1 MDGGKRSYD
10 KPPRDRA
17 EGPPKTQQSESD
29 LVPPPQFVPVQAPRP
44 ASAESPAAPSKE
56 AEHAR
61 DDEPQRDESRLESG
75 PVPPQFIPAQAQ
87 PPTPAESLAPELVTL
102 PVPLEVSQ
110 TEAPARA
117 ASPASEVI
125 TLPIP
130 LEAKQVPA
138 LAPDPRDAAT
148 EGPAAI
154 AASVSR
160 PDEFSR
166 QYTDDERKPEPEAM
180 SHPLKV
186 AYGVVLGVLA
196 LSALGVLYVHL
207 HHSDGARPTRA
218 AAPITTST
226 SQPAKTPSTVV
237 LPSTLSPSAEV
248 AADDLVT
255 SWSMNNRL
263 GALAVATP
271 TAATTLFSATYAS
284 GMAISRGCSTS
295 FSPIVCTF
303 GPPGG
308 ASPTDPIFQ
317 IRVSQ
322 VAGGWYVSSVRI
334 EN

>member
-10 KPPRDRA
+10 KPPTDRA
-17 EGPPKTQQSESD
+17 EGPPKAGQSESD
-29 LVPPPQFVPVQAPRP
+29 LM
-44 ASAESPAAPSKE
+44 
-56 AEHAR
+56 
-61 DDEPQRDESRLESG
+61 
-75 PVPPQFIPAQAQ
+75 PPQFIPAQTQ
-87 PPTPAESLAPELVTL
+87 PPPPAKSPAAASEETERARDDDEPPGDQNQLESVLVAPQFIPAQTQPPPPAESPAPEPITL
-102 PVPLEVSQ
+102 PVPLEESH
-110 TEAPARA
+110 APAPPLI
-117 ASPASEVI
+117 SDPADV
-125 TLPIP
+125 
-130 LEAKQVPA
+130 
-138 LAPDPRDAAT
+138 AT
-148 EGPAAI
+148 EEPADI
-154 AASVSR
+154 AEPVSTA
-160 PDEFSR
+160 DECSR
-166 QYTDDERKPEPEAM
+166 RYSDDVRGREHEAM

-186 AYGVVLGVLA
+186 AYGVVCGVLA

-207 HHSDGARPTRA
+207 HHSDGARSTRTVAPT
-218 AAPITTST
+218 TTTT
-226 SQPAKTPSTVV
+226 SQPAKKPSTVV
-237 LPSTLSPSAEV
+237 LPSRLSPTAEV

-271 TAATTLFSATYAS
+271 TAATTLFSVTYAS
-284 GMAISRGCSTS
+284 GMAINRGCSTS